1 MVWDGCDW
9 VVGVEW
15 SGDKVVSF
23 LGLRWAA
30 GRAGSLVW
38 AYLGEYSGQM
48 RG

>member
-30 GRAGSLVW
+30 KLVW
-38 AYLGEYSGQM
+38 AYFGEYSGQM
-48 RG
+48 RGN